1 MTGHID
7 TAPDV
12 ASPQAPLAAVRHSA
26 IFLPLFAPFGI
37 SSGYVSVTLAFL
49 LGRAGLST
57 LEITTIIAATLW
69 VQTWK
74 VVWAPIID
82 TVGNPKLWY
91 GLGATGTGVTILA
104 MSVLPATAR
113 ELPAITMLALVSSA
127 ASTLVSM
134 SSEIFLAQC
143 VPVQMRGR
151 ASGWAQ
157 AGNLGGG
164 GVGGGL
170 GLLLAEHVS
179 QQWVSG
185 AVLGVICFACWGC
198 VRFVP
203 PARRTHSVPS
213 YLDELKG
220 VVRDVWDVAR
230 SRVGYLALILMVLPI
245 ASGAAPWSAI
255 AGEWGA
261 GADLVALVNGV
272 VGGLASAAGALVG
285 GYVCDRMSPGRAY
298 CVFGL
303 MAGAIAVAMAWW
315 ARSPAAF
322 TVFTLGYSAVIG
334 CGYAAYSAIVLQ
346 AIGQRS
352 AATNFNLMAALSNV
366 PIALMTTFDGW
377 VHDRLGTDAMLYG
390 ELALPAATIAAF
402 ALFVLATRSA
412 HGLRRAA
419 TSMTD

>member
-7 TAPDV
+7 TAPGLAGPHAPG
-12 ASPQAPLAAVRHSA
+12 ASSPPSAV
-26 IFLPLFAPFGI
+26 FLPLFAPFGI

-57 LEITTIIAATLW
+57 LEITTIIAGTIW

-74 VVWAPIID
+74 VLWAPIID

-91 GLGATGTGVTILA
+91 GLGATGIGVTIVA

-113 ELPAITMLALVSSA
+113 EVPTITMLAILSSA

-134 SSEIFLAQC
+134 SSEIFMAQG
-143 VPVQMRGR
+143 VPSEMRGR

-157 AGNLGGG
+157 AGNLGGA

-185 AVLGVICFACWGC
+185 AVLAVICLACWGC
-198 VRFVP
+198 VRLVP
-203 PARRTHSVPS
+203 PARRTRSAPS
-213 YLDELKG
+213 YLGELKG
-220 VVRDVWDVAR
+220 VVRDVWEVAR

-255 AGEWGA
+255 AGEWAA

-285 GYVCDRMSPGRAY
+285 GYVCDRMSPARAY
-298 CVFGL
+298 CAFGL
-303 MAGAIAVAMAWW
+303 TAGAIAVAMAWW

-322 TVFTLGYSAVIG
+322 TVFTLGYSTLIG

-366 PIALMTTFDGW
+366 PIALMTSFDGW
-377 VHDRLGTDAMLYG
+377 VHDRFGTNAMLYG
-390 ELALPAATIAAF
+390 ELALPAATIVAF
-402 ALFVLATRSA
+402 AVFVIATTTEGSFRS
-412 HGLRRAA
+412 RE
-419 TSMTD
+419 

>member
-1 MTGHID
+1 MTAHID
-7 TAPDV
+7 TSATAIAP
-12 ASPQAPLAAVRHSA
+12 APHKALGHAA

-74 VVWAPIID
+74 VLWAPVID

-104 MSVLPATAR
+104 MSALPATAR
-113 ELPAITMLALVSSA
+113 EVPLITLLALLSSA

-134 SSEIFLAQC
+134 STEIFLAQG
-143 VPVQMRGR
+143 VPAEMRGR

-157 AGNLGGG
+157 AGNLGGA

-170 GLLLAEHVS
+170 GLLIAEHVS

-185 AVLGVICFACWGC
+185 AVLAAICFACWGF
-198 VRFVP
+198 VHVVP
-203 PARRTHSVPS
+203 PARRTHSASS
-213 YLDELKG
+213 YLAELKG

-261 GADLVALVNGV
+261 NADLVALVNGV
-272 VGGLASAAGALVG
+272 VGGLASAGGALVG

-303 MAGAIAVAMAWW
+303 MAGVIAVAMAWW

-322 TVFTLGYSAVIG
+322 VVFTLGYAAMIG

-352 AATNFNLMAALSNV
+352 AATNFNLMSAVSNV
-366 PIALMTTFDGW
+366 PIAVMTTFDGW
-377 VHDRLGTDAMLYG
+377 AHDRYGTNAMLYG

-402 ALFVLATRSA
+402 VLFVIATRP
-412 HGLRRAA
+412 RA
-419 TSMTD
+419 TPRQVSRTR

>member
-7 TAPDV
+7 TAPGL
-12 ASPQAPLAAVRHSA
+12 AGPQAPHAAHAAIRRPA
-26 IFLPLFAPFGI
+26 IFMPLLAPFGI

-57 LEITTIIAATLW
+57 LAIATIIAGTLW

-74 VVWAPIID
+74 VLWAPIID

-104 MSVLPATAR
+104 MSALPATAL
-113 ELPAITMLALVSSA
+113 EVPAITLLALLSSA

-134 SSEIFLAQC
+134 SSEVFLAQC
-143 VPVQMRGR
+143 VPADMRGR
-151 ASGWAQ
+151 ASGWSQ

-170 GLLLAEHVS
+170 GLLIAEHVS

-185 AVLGVICFACWGC
+185 AVLGAICFACWGF
-198 VRFVP
+198 VHFVP
-203 PARRTHSVPS
+203 AARRTHSAPS
-213 YLDELKG
+213 YLDELRG
-220 VVRDVWDVAR
+220 VARDVWDVAR
-230 SRVGYLALILMVLPI
+230 SRVGYLALILMLLPI

-298 CVFGL
+298 CLFGL
-303 MAGAIAVAMAWW
+303 IVGAIAVAMAWW

-322 TVFTLGYSAVIG
+322 TVFTLAYSAAVG
-334 CGYAAYSAIVLQ
+334 CGFAAYSAVVLG

-352 AATNFNLMAALSNV
+352 AATNFNLMAAVSNV
-366 PIALMTTFDGW
+366 PLALMTTFDGW
-377 VHDRLGTDAMLYG
+377 VHDGFGTNAMLYG
-390 ELALPAATIAAF
+390 ELALPAATITAF
-402 ALFVLATRSA
+402 ALFVLATRSVKP
-412 HGLRRAA
+412 G
-419 TSMTD
+419 S

>member
-1 MTGHID
+1 M
-7 TAPDV
+7 TAPSLAV
-12 ASPQAPLAAVRHSA
+12 PQAPHAAVPPSA
-26 IFLPLFAPFGI
+26 VFLPLFAPFGI

-49 LGRAGLST
+49 LARAGLST
-57 LEITTIIAATLW
+57 LEITTVIAATIW

-74 VVWAPIID
+74 VLWAPIID

-91 GLGATGTGVTILA
+91 GLGATVVGATILA
-104 MSVLPATAR
+104 MSVLPATVR
-113 ELPAITMLALVSSA
+113 EVPAITLLALLSSA

-134 SSEIFLAQC
+134 SSEIFLAQG
-143 VPVQMRGR
+143 VPAPLRGR

-185 AVLGVICFACWGC
+185 AVLAVICFACWGC
-198 VRFVP
+198 VRFMP
-203 PARRTHSVPS
+203 AARRTHSVPS
-213 YLDELKG
+213 YVDELKG
-220 VVRDVWDVAR
+220 VVRDVWHVAR

-298 CVFGL
+298 CAFGL
-303 MAGAIAVAMAWW
+303 IAGAIAVAMAWW

-322 TVFTLGYSAVIG
+322 IVFTLGYSALIG

-352 AATNFNLMAALSNV
+352 AATNFNLMAALANV
-366 PIALMTTFDGW
+366 PVALMTTFDGW
-377 VHDRLGTDAMLYG
+377 VHDRFGTDAMLYG
-390 ELALPAATIAAF
+390 ELALPTATIAG
-402 ALFVLATRSA
+402 FVFFVIATRPES
-412 HGLRRAA
+412 GRQ
-419 TSMTD
+419 

>member
-1 MTGHID
+1 MRNT
-7 TAPDV
+7 
-12 ASPQAPLAAVRHSA
+12 A

-57 LEITTIIAATLW
+57 LQITTIIAATIW

-74 VVWAPIID
+74 MLWAPIVD

-91 GLGATGTGVTILA
+91 GLGATVTGATILA
-104 MSVLPATAR
+104 MSFLPATASNVP
-113 ELPAITMLALVSSA
+113 LITLLAVISSA

-143 VPVQMRGR
+143 VPPPMQGR
-151 ASGWAQ
+151 ASGWSQ
-157 AGNLGGG
+157 AGNLGGA

-185 AVLGVICFACWGC
+185 AVLATICFACWGC
-198 VRFVP
+198 VYFMP
-203 PARRTHSVPS
+203 AARRTHSAPA

-220 VVRDVWDVAR
+220 VAKDVWEVAR
-230 SRVGYLALILMVLPI
+230 SRAGYLALILMVLPI

-255 AGEWGA
+255 AGEWKA
-261 GADLVALVNGV
+261 DADLVAWVNGV
-272 VGGLASAAGALVG
+272 AGGLAAAAGAMVG
-285 GYVCDRMSPGRAY
+285 GYLCDRMSPGRAY
-298 CVFGL
+298 CAFGL
-303 MAGAIAVAMAWW
+303 AAGAIAVVMAWSS
-315 ARSPAAF
+315 RSPTTF
-322 TVFTLGYSAVIG
+322 TVFTMAYSAMVG

-352 AATNFNLMAALSNV
+352 AATNFNLMSALSNV
-366 PIALMTTFDGW
+366 PIAVMTSFDGW
-377 VHDRLGTDAMLYG
+377 MHDRYGTDAMLYG

-402 ALFVLATRSA
+402 VLFSRVTRVKS
-412 HGLRRAA
+412 RAA
-419 TSMTD
+419 AR

>member
-1 MTGHID
+1 M
-7 TAPDV
+7 TAPSLAV
-12 ASPQAPLAAVRHSA
+12 PQAPHVSVPPSAV
-26 IFLPLFAPFGI
+26 FLPLFAPFGI

-49 LGRAGLST
+49 LARAGLST
-57 LEITTIIAATLW
+57 LEITTIIAGTIW

-74 VVWAPIID
+74 VLWAPIID

-91 GLGATGTGVTILA
+91 GLGATGTGAAILA
-104 MSVLPATAR
+104 VSVLPATAR
-113 ELPAITMLALVSSA
+113 EVPAITLLALLSSA

-143 VPVQMRGR
+143 VPPQLRGR

-185 AVLGVICFACWGC
+185 AVLAMICFACWGC

-203 PARRTHSVPS
+203 AARRTHSMHS
-213 YLDELKG
+213 YVDELNG
-220 VVRDVWDVAR
+220 VARDVWDVAR

-272 VGGLASAAGALVG
+272 VGGLASAGGALVG

-303 MAGAIAVAMAWW
+303 IAGAIAVAMAWW
-315 ARSPAAF
+315 ARSPGAF
-322 TVFTLGYSAVIG
+322 IVFTLGYSALVG

-366 PIALMTTFDGW
+366 PIALMTSFDGW
-377 VHDRLGTDAMLYG
+377 VHDRFGTDAMLYG

-402 ALFVLATRSA
+402 VFFVFATRP
-412 HGLRRAA
+412 GPERR
-419 TSMTD
+419 

>member
-1 MTGHID
+1 L
-7 TAPDV
+7 TAPSLV
-12 ASPQAPLAAVRHSA
+12 VPQAPHASVPPSAV
-26 IFLPLFAPFGI
+26 FLPLFAPFGI

-49 LGRAGLST
+49 LARAGLST
-57 LEITTIIAATLW
+57 LEITTIIAGTIW

-74 VVWAPIID
+74 VLWAPIID

-91 GLGATGTGVTILA
+91 GLGATGTGAAILA

-113 ELPAITMLALVSSA
+113 EVPAITVLALLSSA

-143 VPVQMRGR
+143 VPAQLRGR

-185 AVLGVICFACWGC
+185 AVLAVICFACWGC

-203 PARRTHSVPS
+203 AARRTHSVPS
-213 YLDELKG
+213 YVDELKG

-255 AGEWGA
+255 AGEWRA

-303 MAGAIAVAMAWW
+303 IAGAIAVAMAWW
-315 ARSPAAF
+315 ARSPGAF
-322 TVFTLGYSAVIG
+322 IVFTLGYSALVG

-366 PIALMTTFDGW
+366 PIALMTSFDGW
-377 VHDRLGTDAMLYG
+377 VHDRFGTDAMLYG

-402 ALFVLATRSA
+402 VFFVFATKPGPGRRLARS
-412 HGLRRAA
+412 
-419 TSMTD
+419 S